1 MSRVH
6 YQKPS
11 LPVDKQVERLV
22 QRGLQADPEELKK
35 ALQRMSYYRFAG
47 YLWWFYTDEWE
58 KIKPETTLDNV
69 LELYAFDATLRIHVM
84 RFAHSIEVWL
94 RASLSN
100 HIANKYGAMGYLNKS
115 IYHNAKAFERD
126 LGKLD
131 EVLGS
136 DSHEQ
141 FVVAFH
147 EKYLDKRPPIW
158 MATELMSVGLLSKWY
173 SNLKE
178 DSLRKAI
185 SKEVGLQPSVLSSF
199 LRLFTIL
206 RNGAAHHSRIWN
218 RNTPLKGVQVRTPP
232 PLLKEALDG
241 ADPAQIHYVLA
252 IAAYIV
258 QTIDPTSNS
267 VSSLRMHLST
277 AEEDWLAEMDFPEY
291 FEDDLLWNPE
301 RNQ

>member
-1 MSRVH
+1 M
-6 YQKPS
+6 
-11 LPVDKQVERLV
+11 
-22 QRGLQADPEELKK
+22 QRGLQANPEELEK